1 MEYRNI
7 IEELM
12 DTKGKELLS
21 TPFGAVMDLNQIRCI
36 NLDILAG
43 HAKILTWRLWQEIL
57 SNDAVETLEVIEKW
71 DVEENSH
78 FLVLDKDQDDNMTG
92 IFIDGNGMIEYTHY
106 GHLIRNDDGWDMNR
120 LKGNKLGNYYS
131 SFNDVYFE
139 DLMPD
144 EIY

>member
-12 DTKGKELLS
+12 DTKVKELLDK
-21 TPFGAVMDLNQIRCI
+21 PFGAVMNMNNVVRYDFSNITEFGYY
-36 NLDILAG
+36 LD
-43 HAKILTWRLWQEIL
+43 KRLWQEIL
-57 SNDAVETLEVIEKW
+57 SNEKVASLDVIEKW
-71 DVEENSH
+71 ENIYGGE
-78 FLVLDKDQDDNMTG
+78 FLVLDSSEDVMSG
-92 IFIDGNGMIEYTHY
+92 IIIFVDGTINYTHFSTTAK
-106 GHLIRNDDGWDMNR
+106 DDGPWEMSR

-131 SFNDVYFE
+131 SFDEIYFE

>member
-12 DTKGKELLS
+12 DTKVKELLNK
-21 TPFGAVMDLNQIRCI
+21 PFGAVMNLNHVVRY
-36 NLDILAG
+36 NLSNIIEASDFLD
-43 HAKILTWRLWQEIL
+43 KRLWQEIL
-57 SNDAVETLEVIEKW
+57 SNEKVASLDVIEKW
-71 DVEENSH
+71 ENIYGGE
-78 FLVLDKDQDDNMTG
+78 FLVLDSSNG
-92 IFIDGNGMIEYTHY
+92 IMSGVIIFVDGTINYTHFSTA
-106 GHLIRNDDGWDMNR
+106 IKDDGPWEMSR

-131 SFNDVYFE
+131 SFDDIYFE